1 MRIVCARKLTAF
13 LIVSLI
19 CAASLGGSLVGK
31 DAPEITIREWI
42 TENPPDLK
50 KLDGKVYVVEFWAT
64 WCHPCVENV
73 GHLIELCNKFRGS
86 GLEIIGLS
94 EDKSAQKVRKFV
106 REKGIN
112 YHIAIDNGSADW
124 FGVTGY
130 PTIMV
135 VNHKGK
141 VVWQGYP
148 WDLDFERA
156 VTKAVA
162 AGPPPLLAGVDL
174 GRFTHLRKELWGGG
188 GFVKAYRQIE
198 SCVENSGNP
207 DDRQLAKTIVGTID
221 SRIAEKIS
229 SAKKLR
235 SKDPLRALAICAD
248 IVYRYDGIDA
258 ARPAKAAYLELKNH
272 KSVRSRIL
280 AVKETS
286 KSF

>member
-1 MRIVCARKLTAF
+1 MERRKFVIFLLALLVCG
-13 LIVSLI
+13 S
-19 CAASLGGSLVGK
+19 CPGGSLVGK

-50 KLDGKVYVVEFWAT
+50 KLDGTVYVVEFWAT
-64 WCHPCVENV
+64 WCRPCVENV
-73 GHLIELCNKFRGS
+73 SHLIELCNKFRGT

-94 EDKSAQKVRKFV
+94 EDKSAQKVRKFI

-130 PTIMV
+130 PTVML
-135 VNHKGK
+135 VNHNGK
-141 VVWQGYP
+141 VVWDGYP

-174 GRFTHLRKELWGGG
+174 GRFAYLRKELWGGG
-188 GFVKAYRQIE
+188 GFVKAYQQIE
-198 SCVENSGNP
+198 WCVENGGNP
-207 DDRQLAKTIVGTID
+207 DDRQLAKSIVETID
-221 SRIAEKIS
+221 SKIAEKIS
-229 SAKKLR
+229 RAKKLC

-248 IVYRYDGIDA
+248 IIYRYDGIDA
-258 ARPAKAAYLELKNH
+258 AKPAKAAYLELKNH
-272 KSVRSRIL
+272 KTVRSRIL